1 MTTNLK
7 FVPALFGLL
16 LLAASCAA
24 PKDVVYFQ
32 NIDALAEQQ
41 KALMNHSYSSRI
53 APDDILSIIVTSQS
67 PEVATPFNPPL
78 YTYTIPQQER
88 VVNNSSGIPM
98 PTAQLSNS
106 SELTS
111 YQVNSDGD
119 IKFPVLG
126 RFHVAGFS
134 KQEVENRLQEE
145 IRRYVPDAIVHVRVQ
160 NFKVSVM
167 GDVLQPGIVPVQN
180 ERITILEAL
189 ARAGDMT
196 INGSRT
202 NVLVIRDYNGEKEY
216 GRIDLSSP
224 DVFSS
229 PYYYLRQNDI
239 VYVEPNK
246 ARQKSARSSAGE
258 NLTIMTFSAVISA
271 ISAASTIILT
281 ISNLRR

>member
-1 MTTNLK
+1 MILK
-7 FVPALFGLL
+7 FAPIAFGLL
-16 LLAASCAA
+16 LLAASCGT

-32 NIDALAEQQ
+32 NIDTLAEQQ
-41 KALMNHSYSSRI
+41 RELMTNNYVSRI

-78 YTYTIPQQER
+78 YTYTIPQQEK
-88 VVNNSSGIPM
+88 VVNNSSDITMPM
-98 PTAQLSNS
+98 AQLSNS
-106 SELTS
+106 SELTP

-119 IKFPVLG
+119 IKFPVIG
-126 RFHVAGFS
+126 SFHVAGLS
-134 KQEVENRLQEE
+134 KQEVENKLQTEV
-145 IRRYVPDAIVHVRVQ
+145 RRYVPDAIVHVRVQ
-160 NFKVSVM
+160 NFKVAVM

-189 ARAGDMT
+189 SRAGDMT

-216 GRIDLSSP
+216 GRIDLTTA
-224 DVFSS
+224 DIFAS

-239 VYVEPNK
+239 VYVQPNK

-258 NLTIMTFSAVISA
+258 NLMIMTFSAIISA
-271 ISAASTIILT
+271 VSAASTIILT